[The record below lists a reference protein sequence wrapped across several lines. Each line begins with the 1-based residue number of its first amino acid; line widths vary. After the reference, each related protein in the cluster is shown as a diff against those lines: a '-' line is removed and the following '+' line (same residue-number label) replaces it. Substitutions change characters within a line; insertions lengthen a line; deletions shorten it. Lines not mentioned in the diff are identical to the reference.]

1 MINNFDKIYKNHPQK
16 LFLVS
21 FWPLIFGHFVQIT
34 IFVICTFIVMKCII
48 RNQYTSC
55 CHLEPPPPP
64 PNLQKKKMFSHCL
77 NFWGKLFQ
85 LFIFSILYKK
95 RIYTQQAHDVFSPSI
110 TRLYY
115 VGEILETLKRRRVST
130 GQWHW
135 DCGWL

>member
-1 MINNFDKIYKNHPQK
+1 MRQSQNCLTILINNFDRIYKNHPQK

-48 RNQYTSC
+48 RNLYTSC

-64 PNLQKKKMFSHCL
+64 PNLQKKKKMFSNCL
-77 NFWGKLFQ
+77 NFWGKSFQ
-85 LFIFSILYKK
+85 LFIFSILYKI
-95 RIYTQQAHDVFSPSI
+95 RMYTQHDVFSPSI

-115 VGEILETLKRRRVST
+115 VGEIL
-130 GQWHW
+130 
-135 DCGWL
+135 